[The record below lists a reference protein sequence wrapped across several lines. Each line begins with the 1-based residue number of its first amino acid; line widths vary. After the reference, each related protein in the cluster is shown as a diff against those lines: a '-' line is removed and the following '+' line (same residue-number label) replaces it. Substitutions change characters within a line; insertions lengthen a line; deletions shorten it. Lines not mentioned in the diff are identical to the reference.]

1 MATEKNRILA
11 VIDPTR
17 TEQWALRKALAI
29 ANSRDDLDVSAYLCV
44 HSDAKCDDPDQLQA
58 VELERHRVWLDAML
72 EEFADSDVAI
82 DSQVE
87 WNDDWREAL
96 CAAGAAEDVA
106 LVTKR
111 ASGRQNS
118 LASSDR
124 QLIRKL
130 GRALL
135 LVKHEPT
142 DEVRRILIAVDFN
155 AEDESHKALNKAIM
169 SLGTRMRGTVKDTE
183 LHVISA
189 YPSSDSFVHP
199 PDVAKALDI
208 DRSQAH
214 VRRGSAADIIP
225 DVAKELEADL
235 VIVGNVGRGGLSGIT
250 IGNTAEKILSDIA
263 ADVLVIVREEVKAD
277 AAA

>member
-17 TEQWALRKALAI
+17 TEQWALRKALVI
-29 ANSRDDLDVSAYLCV
+29 ANSRDDLGVSAYLCV
-44 HSDAKCDDPDQLQA
+44 HSDAKCDDPEQLQA
-58 VELERHRVWLDAML
+58 VELERHRLWLDAML
-72 EEFADSDVAI
+72 EEFAGSNVAI
-82 DSQVE
+82 DSQIE
-87 WNDDWREAL
+87 WSDDWRGAI

-142 DEVRRILIAVDFN
+142 DEIRKILIAVDFN
-155 AEDESHKALNKAIM
+155 AEDESHKALNEAIM
-169 SLGTRMRGTVKDTE
+169 SLGTRMRGTVTDTE

-208 DRSQAH
+208 DRSRAH

-250 IGNTAEKILSDIA
+250 IGNTAEKILSDIP
-263 ADVLVIVREEVKAD
+263 ADVLVLVREELKAE

>member
-1 MATEKNRILA
+1 MSTQKSRILA

-17 TEQWALRKALAI
+17 TEQWALKRAI
-29 ANSRDDLDVSAYLCV
+29 AIASGRDDLDVSAFLCV
-44 HSDAKCDDPDQLQA
+44 HSNAKCEDPDQLQA
-58 VELERHRVWLDAML
+58 VELQRQKLWLDAIL
-72 EEFADSDVAI
+72 AEYADSKVSI
-82 DSQVE
+82 DGQVE
-87 WNDDWREAL
+87 WSDDWREAI
-96 CAAGAAEDVA
+96 CVAGAAEDVA

-111 ASGRQNS
+111 ASGRQDS

-135 LVKHEPT
+135 LVKHAPR
-142 DEVRRILIAVDFN
+142 DEVGKILIAVDFN
-155 AEDESHKALNKAIM
+155 AEDESHKALNQAIM
-169 SLGTRMRGTVKDTE
+169 SLGRRMRGTIKDTE

-208 DRSQAH
+208 DRSHAH

-225 DVAKELEADL
+225 QVAKELAADL

-250 IGNTAEKILSDIA
+250 LGNTAEKILSDIA